1 MDKIDTHHH
10 ILPLGYVQGK
20 SSPSLSL
27 EGQADNDL
35 L

>member
-1 MDKIDTHHH
+1 MDKIDTHH
-10 ILPLGYVQGK
+10 ILPLEYMQGK
-20 SSPSLSL
+20 RSPSLSL